1 MKNPSSIKVARLAVL
16 AAFSFNGLILATW
29 VSRIPAVQSKLEM
42 SEGTLG
48 LVLMGI
54 SAGVIVALSMAGG
67 LVGRFGSRTMT
78 MAGAIGLCFVLPLPA
93 LMPNTMALF
102 AALFIFGA
110 FLSTM
115 DVAMNAQAVAVENM
129 AEKPLMSSFH
139 AFFSIGGLAGALLG
153 AGLVALGLSVL
164 NQFLLVALFSLAAI
178 LFCGRYLVQDSGEEE
193 EREGGSIFRLP
204 PRPLW
209 ALGAV
214 AFCVAIGE
222 GSMGDWSSVYLI
234 KVLGTTQA
242 FAALGFAAFSATM
255 TLGRLTGDWL
265 ALRFA
270 PVNVV
275 RYGGLLASL
284 GLLTAVFAN
293 NEYIVLLGFAAVG
306 AGVANGIPLAFS
318 AAGKFSGLTAG
329 AGIAGVATI
338 GYAGFL
344 AGPPLIGL
352 VAEATSLRMAF
363 FLAALLVGTLVFT
376 AQAVRPQVFQT
387 APAQE

>member
-1 MKNPSSIKVARLAVL
+1 MKNLSHLTSARLAVL
-16 AAFSFNGLILATW
+16 AAFFFNGLILATW
-29 VSRIPAVQSKLEM
+29 VSRIPAVQSKLDM

-48 LVLMGI
+48 FVLMGI
-54 SAGVIVALSMAGG
+54 SVGVIVALSMAGG
-67 LVGRFGSRTMT
+67 LVGRFGSKTMT
-78 MAGAIGLCFVLPLPA
+78 MAGVIGLCFVMPLPA
-93 LMPNTMALF
+93 LMPNTAALF

-115 DVAMNAQAVAVENM
+115 DVSMNSQAVVVEGL
-129 AEKPLMSSFH
+129 AGKHLMSSFH
-139 AFFSIGGLAGALLG
+139 AFFSIDGLAGALLG
-153 AGLVALGLSVL
+153 AGFVALGVSIL
-164 NQFLLVALFSLAAI
+164 NHFLILALFSLLVM
-178 LFCGRYLVQDSGEEE
+178 LFFGRFLVQDSGEPEG
-193 EREGGSIFRLP
+193 EGGGIFRLP
-204 PRPLW
+204 PHPLW

-222 GSMGDWSSVYLI
+222 GSMGDWSGVYLAEVI
-234 KVLGTTQA
+234 RTTEA

-255 TLGRLTGDWL
+255 TLGRLAGDWL
-265 ALRFA
+265 VVRFA

-284 GLLTAVFAN
+284 GLLTAVFSH
-293 NEYIVLLGFAAVG
+293 NEYVVLLGFAAVG

-318 AAGKFSGLTAG
+318 AAGKFPGMAAG

-352 VAEATSLRMAF
+352 VAEATSLRVAF
-363 FLAALLVGTLVFT
+363 FLAALLVGSLVFS
-376 AQAVRPQVFQT
+376 AQAMRQRPVT
-387 APAQE
+387 AVAAPE